1 MLIEVTKDDIEEG
14 VMEDE
19 CNCPLALAVAR
30 AAKYELPDDYME
42 PNIFAVVHDDEIQ
55 VYYQNPL
62 NQEMDLQLDIE
73 PKVKGEW
80 QVISDFISR
89 YDKGFDVEPFDME
102 FQVIQN

>member
-1 MLIEVTKDDIEEG
+1 MFIEVTKDDIKNGMPEN
-14 VMEDE
+14 E
-19 CNCPLALAVAR
+19 CECAIALAVAR
-30 AAKYELPDDYME
+30 AAKYELPDDYIE

-102 FQVIQN
+102 FQVVQ